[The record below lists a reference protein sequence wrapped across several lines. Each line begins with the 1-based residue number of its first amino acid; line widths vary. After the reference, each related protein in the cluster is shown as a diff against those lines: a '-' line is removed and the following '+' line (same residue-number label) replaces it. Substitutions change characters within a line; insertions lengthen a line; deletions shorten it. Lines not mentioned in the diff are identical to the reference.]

1 MPRLVAPTVEP
12 SRVAVDTATDR
23 SRAKWFAIGLF
34 AAGLAIGAALVVA
47 GAPLPPLVPVL
58 VLALF
63 VVVAV
68 NRFVFFPTEIA
79 VTAEAAVLV
88 AAIVAFRHDSALV
101 GPWCI
106 AFLTGPLDLLHWRQ
120 RSFVRMAY
128 NAGNRMIATLAGAA
142 AFTAVLDSRVLTP
155 GGFRL
160 AAAALGAA
168 IVFASVEGAVG
179 VVLVRLHTGQPWRAA
194 ARIELPLDALSVPLG
209 IVGAAAGY
217 LATEVGWWAAALLLL
232 PTLFV
237 PELALAPVFR
247 RAPAITRIAVTAV
260 PAVVAVVVLAFVVPL
275 PATSTLLALVAIA
288 VIAGFELRVDL
299 PVPPVIAAL
308 VAAAV
313 VVSGDAVFAGAA
325 VAAVVA
331 TAVARVVARQA
342 NWWAPLYAGGAALAA
357 AAVYDGRPSRAAAIA
372 GALLFEL
379 VVVAGLARVLW
390 TAPLIC
396 VAVALGDAWRAV
408 GGFGAVLFAVGLAAV
423 LVAMAVCGAPPWG
436 SRRIGPRVGRHH
448 PRSQR
453 AIIAAFA
460 GCSLAG
466 AVAACALTSAPALM
480 VALASASAAAVGA
493 MAMSAVRQW
502 RFAPRPRARDAIL
515 VLVATTA
522 SVLVYPALA
531 RSDDVWS
538 VVVLAGSLAVLV
550 TIAWPLARLAAS
562 AASVPQRMPDRRSA
576 SA

>member
-1 MPRLVAPTVEP
+1 MPRLVAPEVE
-12 SRVAVDTATDR
+12 T
-23 SRAKWFAIGLF
+23 SRAAVETAADPSSARWFAIGLF
-34 AAGLAIGAALVVA
+34 AAGLLIGAALIVS
-47 GAPLPPLVPVL
+47 GSPLPQPVPVL
-58 VLALF
+58 GLAVF

-101 GPWCI
+101 GPWCV

-128 NAGNRMIATLAGAA
+128 NAGNRMVATLAGAA
-142 AFTAVLDSRVLTP
+142 TFTVVLDSGVLP
-155 GGFRL
+155 RGVFHFAG
-160 AAAALGAA
+160 AALSAA

-179 VVLVRLHTGQPWRAA
+179 VVLVRLHTGVRWLAA

-209 IVGAAAGY
+209 IVGAGAGY

-237 PELALAPVFR
+237 PELALARVFR
-247 RAPAITRIAVTAV
+247 RAPAITRIAVTTL
-260 PAVVAVVVLAFVVPL
+260 PSVVAVVVLTFVVPL
-275 PATSTLLALVAIA
+275 PGTSTLLALVAIA

-299 PVPPVIAAL
+299 PVPPVIATI

-313 VVSGDAVFAGAA
+313 VVSGDAVFAGAV
-325 VAAVVA
+325 VAAVTA
-331 TAVARVVARQA
+331 TVVARVLARQA
-342 NWWAPLYAGGAALAA
+342 NWWAPLFAGGAALAA

-390 TAPLIC
+390 TAPLVC

-408 GGFGAVLFAVGLAAV
+408 GGFGAVLFGVGLAAV
-423 LVAMAVCGAPPWG
+423 FVAVAACGAPPWG
-436 SRRIGPRVGRHH
+436 SRGVGPRVARHH
-448 PRSQR
+448 PRWQP
-453 AIIAAFA
+453 AIIVVVA
-460 GCSLAG
+460 GCSFVG
-466 AVAACALTSAPALM
+466 AVIACTLDSAPELLVALT
-480 VALASASAAAVGA
+480 SASAAAVGA

-502 RFAPRPRARDAIL
+502 RFSPRPRARDAIL
-515 VLVATTA
+515 VLVATMTA
-522 SVLVYPALA
+522 VLAYPALA
-531 RSDDVWS
+531 RRGDVWS
-538 VVVLAGSLAVLV
+538 IAVLASSLAVLV
-550 TIAWPLARLAAS
+550 TIAWPLVRLAA
-562 AASVPQRMPDRRSA
+562 A
-576 SA
+576 SAPTPERDEIPVVTG